1 MEVRANK
8 MCSGVG
14 ECAGPRGLVQG
25 RKACEAEPG
34 VTGP

>member
-14 ECAGPRGLVQG
+14 ECAGPKGWYG
-25 RKACEAEPG
+25 GKASEAEPG